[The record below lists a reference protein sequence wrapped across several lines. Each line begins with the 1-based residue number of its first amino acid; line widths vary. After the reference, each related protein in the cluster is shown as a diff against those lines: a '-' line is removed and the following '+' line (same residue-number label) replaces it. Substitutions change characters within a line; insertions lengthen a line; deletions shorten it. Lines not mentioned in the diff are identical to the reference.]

1 MKKVLLIFLVLINC
15 NSFSQVTGP
24 PPPYT
29 FNLYSKIDI
38 DNDGFV
44 TFEIDSYL
52 TNFRINALN
61 IGYDLSG
68 YSLVLFPSSNN
79 YMNNTNPITSPTY
92 TNIVSTQQEC
102 ILKLTYNG
110 NGNYYDSLTLDRYF
124 SLHYLTTVPYN
135 GDMDQDSVLNGVEDL
150 NNNLI
155 LLDDNTDNDEMQ
167 NFNDTDDD
175 NDGILTINEDYNG
188 NGSVLDDDTNSNG
201 IIDYLDI
208 LARGTLFVNLKLFIE
223 GYYTGESTMKSVK
236 FNQDGVS
243 PLSDVEN
250 ITVELYQATAP
261 FELVAST
268 TTMLKT
274 NGTAACSFPTTSSG
288 SYYIA
293 VKSKNSIQ
301 TWSANSQFLGAIPL
315 SYDFSSV
322 ANKAFGNN
330 LKNLGNGIFGCYS
343 GDINQDESI
352 DASDAPNL
360 INDIESSEF
369 GIKTTDLNGDGS
381 VDGSDATYLEN
392 NSSLSIFSNHP

>member
-52 TNFRINALN
+52 TNFRIHALN

-92 TNIVSTQQEC
+92 TNTVSTQQEC

-124 SLHYLTTVPYN
+124 SLHYLTTVSYN

-243 PLSDVEN
+243 DRQLVSQRTIDFVNDRFVDLSSELDSIETQKKVFKTEN
-250 ITVELYQATAP
+250 NL
-261 FELVAST
+261 
-268 TTMLKT
+268 
-274 NGTAACSFPTTSSG
+274 
-288 SYYIA
+288 SYLQEDAKIA
-293 VKSKNSIQ
+293 VSKKTLSEGDYYALETQIALAKLLASKSFCHLTSFAVPS
-301 TWSANSQFLGAIPL
+301 TA
-315 SYDFSSV
+315 
-322 ANKAFGNN
+322 
-330 LKNLGNGIFGCYS
+330 
-343 GDINQDESI
+343 E
-352 DASDAPNL
+352 
-360 INDIESSEF
+360 
-369 GIKTTDLNGDGS
+369 
-381 VDGSDATYLEN
+381 
-392 NSSLSIFSNHP
+392 